1 VLSGLVL
8 LALIGGAVR
17 FLALGDDEE
26 AAPDLTESQ
35 LEDALLTKEDLGDG
49 YTEDSED
56 DDTDEISPDDLDTS
70 DECKDLIGRFE
81 GDDAANSTAK
91 RKFASGEL
99 AERQSFT
106 HEISVPSEDSPDFGV
121 LVDVVDKCAEVS
133 FDAGEA
139 VGKVRIS
146 EGDSPPIGDR
156 AFAMDLVVEITEPLT
171 LEITSQ
177 IIFWERDGLI
187 SSVQADGS
195 VDGAPDADLLLEMAE
210 LADERLVEVLEQA
223 G

>member
-1 VLSGLVL
+1 MLSGLVL
-8 LALIGGAVR
+8 LALIGGAVW
-17 FLALGDDEE
+17 FLALRDDEE

-70 DECKDLIGRFE
+70 DECKDLIGCFE

-121 LVDVVDKCAEVS
+121 LVDVVDKCAESVS
-133 FDAGEA
+133 TPVKPLEKCG
-139 VGKVRIS
+139 
-146 EGDSPPIGDR
+146 SPR
-156 AFAMDLVVEITEPLT
+156 ATALRSATGRSPW
-171 LEITSQ
+171 TSLS
-177 IIFWERDGLI
+177 R
-187 SSVQADGS
+187 S
-195 VDGAPDADLLLEMAE
+195 PNH
-210 LADERLVEVLEQA
+210 
-223 G
+223 